1 MEIMIKT
8 HIGGNPSEILVCC
21 IYVGRYTCLRVEQM
35 SVGGPV
41 RVLAYI

>member
-1 MEIMIKT
+1 MEIMIKP
-8 HIGGNPSEILVCC
+8 HVVGNPFEILVCC

-35 SVGGPV
+35 SVRGPV